1 MLGGELSSVSAIGV
15 REGAS
20 RVVSGPGG
28 RFLSR
33 TSGLSGA

>member
-28 RFLSR
+28 RLLSR